1 MDHKRAPTYME
12 ALGGYADTHSRETLR
27 PPEQHATNFPHS
39 DFLLSLT
46 LLAGQMVLPGISYAL
61 ETHFFHPAQTG
72 FPSHLGTR
80 DSHLMLKDTLFRKLL
95 DTSKHPHTLMAVD
108 LRKALYSA
116 RQKAIIEAARTRQL
130 GFRALNFIKAF
141 LAERKFTISMPAD
154 DPDR

>member
-1 MDHKRAPTYME
+1 ME

-27 PPEQHATNFPHS
+27 PPEQHATDFSHS

-46 LLAGQMVLPGISYAL
+46 LLAGQMVLLGISYAL
-61 ETHFFHPAQTG
+61 ETRHFFHPAQAG
-72 FPSHLGTR
+72 FPSHLETR
-80 DSHLMLKDTLFRKLL
+80 DSHLMLKDTLFRKPL

-108 LRKALYSA
+108 LRKAFYSA